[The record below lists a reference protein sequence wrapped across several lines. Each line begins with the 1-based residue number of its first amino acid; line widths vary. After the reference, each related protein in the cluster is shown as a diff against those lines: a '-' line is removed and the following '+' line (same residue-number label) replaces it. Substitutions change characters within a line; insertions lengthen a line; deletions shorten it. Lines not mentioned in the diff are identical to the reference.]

1 MPKKPT
7 NTDQSTEPK
16 TPRKRGRPFVTL
28 TPQQIEEVER
38 MAAYLNK
45 EQIAACLGI
54 AENTFTRLCRENESI
69 DAAYKKGRASHVG
82 SVAAALVRN
91 ATEKNNV
98 LAQIFYLK
106 ARGGWVESQP
116 EQNQQTISINYSP
129 ATGRAER
136 DITPKPKQ
144 IEGGSE

>member
-1 MPKKPT
+1 
-7 NTDQSTEPK
+7 
-16 TPRKRGRPFVTL
+16 
-28 TPQQIEEVER
+28 

-69 DAAYKKGRASHVG
+69 NAAYKRGRASHVG
-82 SVAAALVRN
+82 KVADALLKN

-98 LAQIFYLK
+98 LAQMFFLK
-106 ARGGWVESQP
+106 CRGGWVESQP
-116 EQNQQTISINYSP
+116 EQERQTISISYSP
-129 ATGRAER
+129 ANGRPER